1 MSVLRALLKVKTLM
15 SKGERYILNNLY
27 IDDYLCWYPPYMSVL
42 VPPYMS
48 VLVPPIHVVSLYT
61 FKTSVSLV
69 LKYTCLCLYT
79 CLCIH
84 C

>member
-1 MSVLRALLKVKTLM
+1 VRIIFELGRMSVLRALLKVKTLM

-48 VLVPPIHVVSLYT
+48 VLVPPYMS
-61 FKTSVSLV
+61 
-69 LKYTCLCLYT
+69 

-84 C
+84 SRQVSVLC